1 MASELNLIFLFHHS
15 TPLLSLPFTPFT
27 PFTPLFL
34 LSTHTVEANEGAGA
48 GEGLA
53 AGGPGSGGAGQ
64 RLVPGPDPQCH
75 GETAAG
81 RPELP
86 LHGQFNGQQKCILV
100 DMISAKEDK
109 AA

>member
-1 MASELNLIFLFHHS
+1 MADKCFLCVRSVQKGTSELNLIFLFHRFTS
-15 TPLLSLPFTPFT
+15 LLSLPLT
-27 PFTPLFL
+27 PFTPLLL
-34 LSTHTVEANEGAGA
+34 LSTHAVEANERAGA

-75 GETAAG
+75 RETAAG

-86 LHGQFNGQQKCILV
+86 LRGQFHGYL
-100 DMISAKEDK
+100 
-109 AA
+109 